1 MNPATESAPNRDVT
15 RITLAVLSIGG
26 FIVVT
31 LYILAPFL
39 GALVWATMI
48 VVVTWPL
55 LLRLQRWLAGKR
67 WLAVVVMTLAILLVF
82 VLPFLLAV
90 EAIVDYSDDA
100 KHWAEA
106 LRGFKVPAPPDF
118 LSHIPLVGRKITAS
132 WQEAAQMTPEELR
145 NWVQPYLVKGAKWS
159 LGVAGTIGKLAIQIL
174 LTIVLVAVLYA
185 NGEIAANGVVR
196 FGRRLAGENGEEAI
210 LLAGQ
215 AIRGVALGVVV
226 TALSQGLLGGIGLA
240 LAGVPFAAPLTAL
253 MLVLCLAQL
262 GPMLVML
269 PATVW
274 MFSTG
279 DHVWGTVLLVW
290 SIIVGTMDNFIR
302 PILIKKG
309 ADLPLLLIFAGVI
322 GGLLSFGAIGIFV
335 GPVLLAVVFRLLQA
349 WVDGARGLNNT
360 SQAPGGT

>member
-1 MNPATESAPNRDVT
+1 MTQGSTPTSDVT
-15 RITLAVLSIGG
+15 RITLAVLAIGG

-31 LYILAPFL
+31 LWILGPFL
-39 GALVWATMI
+39 GALIWATMI
-48 VVVTWPL
+48 VIVTWSL
-55 LLRLQRWLAGKR
+55 LLRLQRWFGGRR
-67 WLAVVVMTLAILLVF
+67 WLAVIVMTLAILLVF

-90 EAIVDYSDDA
+90 DTIVDYSDDA
-100 KHWAEA
+100 AHWAQA
-106 LRGFKVPAPPDF
+106 LRDFKIPAPPDF
-118 LSHIPLVGRKITAS
+118 LAHIPLVGRKMTAS
-132 WQEAAQMTPEELR
+132 WQQAAQMTPEELR
-145 NWVQPYLVKGAKWS
+145 AWLQPYVVQGVKWS

-185 NGEIAANGVVR
+185 NGETAARGVIR
-196 FGRRLAGENGEEAI
+196 FGRRLAGDQGEGAI

-226 TALSQGLLGGIGLA
+226 TALAQALLGGIGLA
-240 LAGVPFAAPLTAL
+240 ISGVPFAAPLTAV

-262 GPMLVML
+262 GPILVML

-274 MFSTG
+274 MFWSG

-290 SIIVGTMDNFIR
+290 TIIVGTMDNFIR

-335 GPVLLAVVFRLLQA
+335 GPVMLAVVFRLLQA
-349 WVDGARGLNNT
+349 WVDAAPALNKT
-360 SQAPGGT
+360 